1 MEVPVGEEETFET
14 PESYLDGIKKA
25 LFGELGAVEMYKAI
39 RRRLPMGAYKDVLFD
54 IITDELKHASKYN
67 YLFTLNSTSNN
78 SNMNENLMKQ
88 KINTI
93 TDTTNNE
100 GSSVTNAASTK
111 NTANFIIYVCK
122 FINKRLRVNYA
133 KSFVYY

>member
-1 MEVPVGEEETFET
+1 
-14 PESYLDGIKKA
+14 
-25 LFGELGAVEMYKAI
+25 
-39 RRRLPMGAYKDVLFD
+39 
-54 IITDELKHASKYN
+54 
-67 YLFTLNSTSNN
+67 
-78 SNMNENLMKQ
+78 MNENLMKQ

-100 GSSVTNAASTK
+100 GSSVTNAASTT

-122 FINKRLRVNYA
+122 FRYKRLRVNYA